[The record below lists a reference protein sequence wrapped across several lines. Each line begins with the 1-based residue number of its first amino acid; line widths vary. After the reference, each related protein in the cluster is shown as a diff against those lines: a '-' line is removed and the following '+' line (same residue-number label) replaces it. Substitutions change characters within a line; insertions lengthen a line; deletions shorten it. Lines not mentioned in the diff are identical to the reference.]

1 MGWFES
7 SEMWSFPSLNSMKTI
22 LRLWLVLIFIVS
34 GSYSAH
40 AMISV
45 YDAINTA
52 ENVVQQVVDRVVQ
65 AAQHAEDM
73 AKYVQ
78 MIENQ
83 TQQIAQLTTMI
94 SQNVQ
99 QLERL
104 GNPQTYIDMLSLNTI
119 LADIQR
125 TMNGVGTTIAEFQQT
140 ANGVMALKNTAN
152 GLYQDLSQLKD
163 QLGNPIQFQPQMFT
177 KYGVVQNMYQSFS
190 TELAQTNQALA
201 SLLQQKQQTLQQ
213 LNSASSLIETEKLKS
228 QLQAVEA
235 NINSTTARL
244 GMYAQKITVQQ
255 AVNQNDAARVQEA
268 QREQWQQQALADDM
282 LMQTAA
288 QKMFAPANQ

>member
-1 MGWFES
+1 M
-7 SEMWSFPSLNSMKTI
+7 NMKTI
-22 LRLWLVLIFIVS
+22 LKFLLVLIFIVS
-34 GSYSAH
+34 GSYSAQ

-52 ENVVQQVVDRVVQ
+52 GNVIQQVVDRVVQ

-83 TQQIAQLTTMI
+83 TQQIAQMTTMI

-99 QLERL
+99 TLERL
-104 GNPQTYIDMLSLNTI
+104 GNPQTYINMLSLNTI

-125 TMNGVGTTIAEFQQT
+125 TMNGVGTTVAGFQQT
-140 ANGVMALKNTAN
+140 ANGFMALKYTAN

-163 QLGNPIQFQPQMFT
+163 QFGNPIQFQSNNFT
-177 KYGVVQNMYQSFS
+177 KFAMVQNMYQSFN
-190 TELAQTNQALA
+190 TEMTQANQALA
-201 SLLQQKQQTLQQ
+201 TLLQQKQQILQQ

-228 QLQAVEA
+228 QLQATEA
-235 NINSTTARL
+235 NINNATARL
-244 GMYAQKITVQQ
+244 NMYSQKITVQHT
-255 AVNQNDAARVQEA
+255 ANQNDIARVQEA
-268 QREQWQQQALADDM
+268 QREQWQQQALADDQTI
-282 LMQTAA
+282 QTAA
-288 QKMFAPANQ
+288 QKMLAPTN

>member
-1 MGWFES
+1 
-7 SEMWSFPSLNSMKTI
+7 MKTI
-22 LRLWLVLIFIVS
+22 LRSLLVLIFIVS
-34 GSYSAH
+34 GSYSAR

-52 ENVVQQVVDRVVQ
+52 ENIVQQVVDRVVQ

-73 AKYVQ
+73 AKYAQ
-78 MIENQ
+78 MIANQ
-83 TQQIAQLTTMI
+83 TQQIAQFTTMI

-104 GNPQTYIDMLSLNTI
+104 GNPQTYINMLSLNTI

-152 GLYQDLSQLKD
+152 GLYQDLSQIKD
-163 QLGNPIQFQPQMFT
+163 QFGNPIQFQPQMFT
-177 KYGVVQNMYQSFS
+177 KFGVVQNMYQSFS
-190 TELAQTNQALA
+190 TEMAQTNQALA
-201 SLLQQKQQTLQQ
+201 SLLQQKQEILQQ

-235 NINSTTARL
+235 NINGATTRL
-244 GMYAQKITVQQ
+244 GVYSQKIVVQN

-268 QREQWQQQALADDM
+268 QKQQWQQQALADD
-282 LMQTAA
+282 LAMQAAA
-288 QKMFAPANQ
+288 QRLLAPAN

>member
-1 MGWFES
+1 MKS
-7 SEMWSFPSLNSMKTI
+7 ILKSL
-22 LRLWLVLIFIVS
+22 LVLIFIVS

-52 ENVVQQVVDRVVQ
+52 ENVIEQVVDRVVQ

-78 MIENQ
+78 MLENQ

-99 QLERL
+99 ALERL
-104 GNPQTYIDMLSLNTI
+104 GNPQTYINMLSLNTI

-125 TMNGVGTTIAEFQQT
+125 TMNGVGTTVAGFQQT
-140 ANGVMALKNTAN
+140 ANGFMALKNTAN
-152 GLYQDLSQLKD
+152 GLYQDLTQLKD
-163 QLGNPIQFQPQMFT
+163 QFGNPIQFQSNNFT
-177 KYGVVQNMYQSFS
+177 QFAMVQNMYQSFNNEM
-190 TELAQTNQALA
+190 TQANQAL
-201 SLLQQKQQTLQQ
+201 SGLLQQKQQILQQ

-235 NINSTTARL
+235 NVNNATARL
-244 GMYAQKITVQQ
+244 NMFSQKIAVQH
-255 AVNQNDAARVQEA
+255 AANQNDTARLQEA
-268 QREQWQQQALADDM
+268 QREQWQQQALADDQM
-282 LMQTAA
+282 MQAAA
-288 QKMFAPANQ
+288 QKLLAPH

>member
-1 MGWFES
+1 
-7 SEMWSFPSLNSMKTI
+7 MKTN
-22 LRLWLVLIFIVS
+22 LRSLLVLTVVLISS
-34 GSYSAH
+34 GPVKATLVVFDP
-40 AMISV
+40 IS
-45 YDAINTA
+45 TA
-52 ENVVQQVVDRVVQ
+52 QNVVQQVIDRVVQ

-104 GNPQTYIDMLSLNTI
+104 GNPQTYINMLSLNTI

-163 QLGNPIQFQPQMFT
+163 QFGNPIQFQPNMFT
-177 KYGVVQNMYQSFS
+177 KFGVVQNMYQSFS
-190 TELAQTNQALA
+190 TEMTQTNQALA
-201 SLLQQKQQTLQQ
+201 ILLQQKQQILQQ
-213 LNSASSLIETEKLKS
+213 LNGASSLIETEKLKS

-235 NINSTTARL
+235 NISGATARL
-244 GMYAQKITVQQ
+244 GVYSQKIMVQS

-268 QREQWQQQALADDM
+268 QRQQWQQQALADDLAMQAAAKTM
-282 LMQTAA
+282 L
-288 QKMFAPANQ
+288 APAN

>member
-1 MGWFES
+1 
-7 SEMWSFPSLNSMKTI
+7 MKII
-22 LRLWLVLIFIVS
+22 LKFLLVLIFIVS

-52 ENVVQQVVDRVVQ
+52 ENVIQQVVDRVVQ
-65 AAQHAEDM
+65 AAQHAEDI
-73 AKYVQ
+73 AKYAQ
-78 MIENQ
+78 MLENQ

-99 QLERL
+99 ALERL
-104 GNPQTYIDMLSLNTI
+104 GNPQTYVNMLSLNTI

-125 TMNGVGTTIAEFQQT
+125 TMNGVGTTVAGFQQT
-140 ANGVMALKNTAN
+140 ANGFMALKYTAN

-163 QLGNPIQFQPQMFT
+163 QFGNPIQFQSSNFT
-177 KYGVVQNMYQSFS
+177 KFAMVQNMYQSFN
-190 TELAQTNQALA
+190 TEMTQANQALA
-201 SLLQQKQQTLQQ
+201 SLLQQKQQILQQ

-228 QLQAVEA
+228 QLQATEA
-235 NINSTTARL
+235 NINNATARL
-244 GMYAQKITVQQ
+244 NMYSQKITVQHM
-255 AVNQNDAARVQEA
+255 ANQNDAARVQEA
-268 QREQWQQQALADDM
+268 QKEQWQQQALADDM

-288 QKMFAPANQ
+288 KKMFSPAD

>member
-1 MGWFES
+1 
-7 SEMWSFPSLNSMKTI
+7 MKTI
-22 LRLWLVLIFIVS
+22 LKFLLVLIFIVS
-34 GSYSAH
+34 GSYRAH

-45 YDAINTA
+45 YDAINTV
-52 ENVVQQVVDRVVQ
+52 ENVIQQVVDRVVQ

-83 TQQIAQLTTMI
+83 TQQIAQMTTMI

-99 QLERL
+99 TLERL
-104 GNPQTYIDMLSLNTI
+104 GNPQTYVNMLSLNTV

-125 TMNGVGTTIAEFQQT
+125 TMNGVGTTVAGFQQT
-140 ANGVMALKNTAN
+140 ANGFMALKYTAN

-163 QLGNPIQFQPQMFT
+163 QFGNPIQFQSNNFT
-177 KYGVVQNMYQSFS
+177 RFAMVQNMYQSFN
-190 TELAQTNQALA
+190 TEMTQANQALA
-201 SLLQQKQQTLQQ
+201 SLLQQKQQILQQ

-235 NINSTTARL
+235 NINNATARL
-244 GMYAQKITVQQ
+244 NIYSQKMVVQHT
-255 AVNQNDAARVQEA
+255 ANQNDAARMQEA
-268 QREQWQQQALADDM
+268 QREQWQQQALADDQM
-282 LMQTAA
+282 MQTAA
-288 QKMFAPANQ
+288 QKMFAPTQ

>member
-1 MGWFES
+1 
-7 SEMWSFPSLNSMKTI
+7 MKTV
-22 LRLWLVLIFIVS
+22 LKSLLVVIFVVS

-99 QLERL
+99 ALERL
-104 GNPQTYIDMLSLNTI
+104 GNPATYVNMLSLNTI
-119 LADIQR
+119 VADIQR
-125 TMNGVGTTIAEFQQT
+125 TMNGVGTSVAGFQQT
-140 ANGVMALKNTAN
+140 ANGFMALKNTAN

-163 QLGNPIQFQPQMFT
+163 QFGNPIQFQSNNFT
-177 KYGVVQNMYQSFS
+177 KFAMVQNMYQSFN
-190 TELAQTNQALA
+190 TEMTQANQALA
-201 SLLQQKQQTLQQ
+201 GLLQQKQQILQQ

-235 NINSTTARL
+235 NINNATARL
-244 GMYAQKITVQQ
+244 NMYSQKIVVQH
-255 AVNQNDAARVQEA
+255 AANQNDAARVQEA
-268 QREQWQQQALADDM
+268 QREQWQQQALEDDM
-282 LMQTAA
+282 LMQAA
-288 QKMFAPANQ
+288 AKNMFAPANQ

>member
-1 MGWFES
+1 
-7 SEMWSFPSLNSMKTI
+7 MKTN
-22 LRLWLVLIFIVS
+22 LRSLLVLTVVLISS
-34 GSYSAH
+34 GPVKATLVVFDP
-40 AMISV
+40 IS
-45 YDAINTA
+45 TA
-52 ENVVQQVVDRVVQ
+52 QNVVQQVIDRVVQ

-104 GNPQTYIDMLSLNTI
+104 GNPQTYINMLSLNTI
-119 LADIQR
+119 VADIQR

-163 QLGNPIQFQPQMFT
+163 QFGNPIQFQPNMFT
-177 KYGVVQNMYQSFS
+177 KFGVVQNMYQSFS
-190 TELAQTNQALA
+190 TEMTQTNQALA
-201 SLLQQKQQTLQQ
+201 ILLQQKQQILQQ
-213 LNSASSLIETEKLKS
+213 LNGASSLIETEKLKS

-235 NINSTTARL
+235 NISGATARL
-244 GMYAQKITVQQ
+244 GVYSQKIMVQS

-268 QREQWQQQALADDM
+268 QRQQWQQQALADDLAMQAAAKTM
-282 LMQTAA
+282 L
-288 QKMFAPANQ
+288 APAN

>member
-1 MGWFES
+1 
-7 SEMWSFPSLNSMKTI
+7 MKTV
-22 LRLWLVLIFIVS
+22 LKSLLVVIFFVS
-34 GSYSAH
+34 GGYSAH

-99 QLERL
+99 ALERL
-104 GNPQTYIDMLSLNTI
+104 GNPATYVNMLSLNTI
-119 LADIQR
+119 VADIQR
-125 TMNGVGTTIAEFQQT
+125 TMNGVGTSVAGFQQT
-140 ANGVMALKNTAN
+140 ANGFIALKNTAN

-163 QLGNPIQFQPQMFT
+163 QFGNPIQFQSNNFT
-177 KYGVVQNMYQSFS
+177 KFAMVQNMYQSFN
-190 TELAQTNQALA
+190 TEMTQANQALGG
-201 SLLQQKQQTLQQ
+201 LLQQKQQILQQ

-235 NINSTTARL
+235 NINNATARL
-244 GMYAQKITVQQ
+244 NMYSQKIVVQH
-255 AVNQNDAARVQEA
+255 AANQNDAARVQEA
-268 QREQWQQQALADDM
+268 QREQWQQQALEDDM
-282 LMQTAA
+282 LMQAA
-288 QKMFAPANQ
+288 AKNMFAPANQ

>member
-1 MGWFES
+1 
-7 SEMWSFPSLNSMKTI
+7 MKTI
-22 LRLWLVLIFIVS
+22 LKFLLVLIFIVS
-34 GSYSAH
+34 GSYRAH

-45 YDAINTA
+45 YDAINTV
-52 ENVVQQVVDRVVQ
+52 ENVIQQVVDRVVQ

-83 TQQIAQLTTMI
+83 TQQIAQMTTMI

-99 QLERL
+99 TLERL
-104 GNPQTYIDMLSLNTI
+104 GNPQTYINMLSLNTI

-125 TMNGVGTTIAEFQQT
+125 TMNGVGTTVAGFQQT
-140 ANGVMALKNTAN
+140 ANGFMALKYTAN

-163 QLGNPIQFQPQMFT
+163 QFGNPIQFQSNNFT
-177 KYGVVQNMYQSFS
+177 RFAMVQNMYQSFN
-190 TELAQTNQALA
+190 TEMTQANQALA
-201 SLLQQKQQTLQQ
+201 SLLQQKQQILQQ

-235 NINSTTARL
+235 NINNATARL
-244 GMYAQKITVQQ
+244 NMYSQKIMVQH
-255 AVNQNDAARVQEA
+255 AANQNDAARVQEA
-268 QREQWQQQALADDM
+268 QREQWQQQAVAHDM
-282 LMQTAA
+282 LMQAA
-288 QKMFAPANQ
+288 AKNMFAPANQ

>member
-1 MGWFES
+1 
-7 SEMWSFPSLNSMKTI
+7 MWSFPSSNSMKPI
-22 LRLWLVLIFIVS
+22 QPWLVLIAVLLLQGPAKATLVVFDQIAT
-34 GSYSAH
+34 GQ
-40 AMISV
+40 
-45 YDAINTA
+45 
-52 ENVVQQVVDRVVQ
+52 NVIQQVVDRVVQ

-73 AKYVQ
+73 AKYVE

-104 GNPQTYIDMLSLNTI
+104 GNPQTYINMLSLNTI

-140 ANGVMALKNTAN
+140 ANGVMALKNTDN
-152 GLYQDLSQLKD
+152 GLYQDLSQVKD
-163 QLGNPIQFQPQMFT
+163 QFGNAMQFQPQMFT

-235 NINSTTARL
+235 NINSATARL

-255 AVNQNDAARVQEA
+255 AVNQNDAASVQEA

>member
-1 MGWFES
+1 
-7 SEMWSFPSLNSMKTI
+7 MKTI
-22 LRLWLVLIFIVS
+22 LRLWLVLIFIVF

-78 MIENQ
+78 MIQNQ

-104 GNPQTYIDMLSLNTI
+104 GNPQTYINMLSLNTI

-163 QLGNPIQFQPQMFT
+163 QFGNPIQFQPQMFT

-190 TELAQTNQALA
+190 TELVQTNQALA

-213 LNSASSLIETEKLKS
+213 LNSASSLIETEKSKS

-235 NINSTTARL
+235 NINSATARL

>member
-1 MGWFES
+1 
-7 SEMWSFPSLNSMKTI
+7 MKT
-22 LRLWLVLIFIVS
+22 LLKSWLVLSFVVA
-34 GSYSAH
+34 GSYSAQ

-99 QLERL
+99 TLERL
-104 GNPQTYIDMLSLNTI
+104 GNPATYVNMLSLNTI

-125 TMNGVGTTIAEFQQT
+125 TMNGVGTTVAGFQQT
-140 ANGVMALKNTAN
+140 ANGFMALKNTAN
-152 GLYQDLSQLKD
+152 GLYQDLTQMKD
-163 QLGNPIQFQPQMFT
+163 QFGNPIQFQSNNFT
-177 KYGVVQNMYQSFS
+177 KFAMVQNMYQSFN
-190 TELAQTNQALA
+190 TEMTQANQSLA
-201 SLLQQKQQTLQQ
+201 SLLQQKQQILQQ

-235 NINSTTARL
+235 NINNATARL
-244 GMYAQKITVQQ
+244 NIYSQKVMVQN
-255 AVNQNDAARVQEA
+255 AANQNDAARVQEA
-268 QREQWQQQALADDM
+268 QREQWQQQALEDDI
-282 LMQTAA
+282 LMQAA
-288 QKMFAPANQ
+288 AKNMFAPANQ

>member
-1 MGWFES
+1 MR
-7 SEMWSFPSLNSMKTI
+7 TI
-22 LRLWLVLIFIVS
+22 LKVLLVLILIVS
-34 GSYSAH
+34 GSYRAH

-45 YDAINTA
+45 YDAINTV
-52 ENVVQQVVDRVVQ
+52 ENVIQQVVDRVVQ

-78 MIENQ
+78 MIQNQ
-83 TQQIAQLTTMI
+83 TQQIAQMTTMI

-99 QLERL
+99 TLERL
-104 GNPQTYIDMLSLNTI
+104 GNPQTYINMLSLNTI

-125 TMNGVGTTIAEFQQT
+125 TMNGVGTTVAAFQQT
-140 ANGVMALKNTAN
+140 ANGFMALKYTAN

-163 QLGNPIQFQPQMFT
+163 QFGNPIQFQSNNFT
-177 KYGVVQNMYQSFS
+177 RFAMVQNMYQSFN
-190 TELAQTNQALA
+190 TEMTQANQSLA
-201 SLLQQKQQTLQQ
+201 SLLQQKQQILQQ

-235 NINSTTARL
+235 NINNATARL
-244 GMYAQKITVQQ
+244 NMYSQKILVQH
-255 AVNQNDAARVQEA
+255 AANQNDAARVQEA

-282 LMQTAA
+282 LMQAA
-288 QKMFAPANQ
+288 AKNMFAPANQ

>member
-1 MGWFES
+1 
-7 SEMWSFPSLNSMKTI
+7 MKTV
-22 LRLWLVLIFIVS
+22 LKSLLVVIFVVS

-45 YDAINTA
+45 YDAINTT

-99 QLERL
+99 ALERL
-104 GNPQTYIDMLSLNTI
+104 GNPATYVNMLSLNTI
-119 LADIQR
+119 VADIQR
-125 TMNGVGTTIAEFQQT
+125 TMNGVGTSVAGFQQT
-140 ANGVMALKNTAN
+140 ANGFMALKNTAN

-163 QLGNPIQFQPQMFT
+163 QFGNPIQFQSNNFT
-177 KYGVVQNMYQSFS
+177 KFAMVQNMYQSFN
-190 TELAQTNQALA
+190 TEMTQANQALA
-201 SLLQQKQQTLQQ
+201 GLLQQKQQILQQ

-235 NINSTTARL
+235 NINNATARL
-244 GMYAQKITVQQ
+244 NMYSQKIVVQH
-255 AVNQNDAARVQEA
+255 AANQNDAARVQEA
-268 QREQWQQQALADDM
+268 QREQWQQQALEDDM
-282 LMQTAA
+282 LMQAA
-288 QKMFAPANQ
+288 AKNMFAPANQ

>member
-1 MGWFES
+1 
-7 SEMWSFPSLNSMKTI
+7 MKTI
-22 LRLWLVLIFIVS
+22 LRSLLVLTVVLISS
-34 GSYSAH
+34 GPVKATLVVFDP
-40 AMISV
+40 IS
-45 YDAINTA
+45 TA
-52 ENVVQQVVDRVVQ
+52 QNVVQQVIDRVVQ

-104 GNPQTYIDMLSLNTI
+104 GNPQTYINMLSLNTI

-163 QLGNPIQFQPQMFT
+163 QFGNPIQFQPNMFT
-177 KYGVVQNMYQSFS
+177 KFGVVQNMYQSFS
-190 TELAQTNQALA
+190 TEMTQTNQALA
-201 SLLQQKQQTLQQ
+201 ILLQQKQQILQQ
-213 LNSASSLIETEKLKS
+213 LNGASSLIETEKLKS

-235 NINSTTARL
+235 NISGATARL
-244 GMYAQKITVQQ
+244 GVYSQKIMVQS

-268 QREQWQQQALADDM
+268 QRQQWQQQALADDLAMQAAAKTM
-282 LMQTAA
+282 L
-288 QKMFAPANQ
+288 APAN

>member
-1 MGWFES
+1 
-7 SEMWSFPSLNSMKTI
+7 MKTI
-22 LRLWLVLIFIVS
+22 LRSLLVLTVVLISS
-34 GSYSAH
+34 GPVKATLVVFDP
-40 AMISV
+40 IS
-45 YDAINTA
+45 TA
-52 ENVVQQVVDRVVQ
+52 QNVVQQVIDRVVQ

-104 GNPQTYIDMLSLNTI
+104 GNPQTYINMLSLNTI

-140 ANGVMALKNTAN
+140 ANGVMALKNTGN

-163 QLGNPIQFQPQMFT
+163 QFGNPIQFQPNMFT
-177 KYGVVQNMYQSFS
+177 KFGVVQNMYQSFS
-190 TELAQTNQALA
+190 TEMTQTNQALA
-201 SLLQQKQQTLQQ
+201 ILLQQKQQILQQ
-213 LNSASSLIETEKLKS
+213 LNGASSLIETEKLKS

-235 NINSTTARL
+235 NISGATARL
-244 GMYAQKITVQQ
+244 GVYSQKIMVQS

-268 QREQWQQQALADDM
+268 QRQQWQQQALADDLAMQAAAKTM
-282 LMQTAA
+282 L
-288 QKMFAPANQ
+288 APAN

>member
-1 MGWFES
+1 
-7 SEMWSFPSLNSMKTI
+7 MKTI
-22 LRLWLVLIFIVS
+22 LKCLLVPIFIVS
-34 GSYSAH
+34 GSYRAH

-45 YDAINTA
+45 YDAINTV

-83 TQQIAQLTTMI
+83 TQQIAQMTTMI

-99 QLERL
+99 TLERL
-104 GNPQTYIDMLSLNTI
+104 GNPQTYINMLSLNTI
-119 LADIQR
+119 LGDIQR
-125 TMNGVGTTIAEFQQT
+125 TMNGVGTTVAGFQQT
-140 ANGVMALKNTAN
+140 ANGFMALKYTAN

-163 QLGNPIQFQPQMFT
+163 QFGNPIQFQSNNFT
-177 KYGVVQNMYQSFS
+177 RFAMVQNMYQSFN
-190 TELAQTNQALA
+190 TEMTQANQALA
-201 SLLQQKQQTLQQ
+201 SLLQQKQQILQQ

-235 NINSTTARL
+235 NINNATARL
-244 GMYAQKITVQQ
+244 NMYSEKIMVQH
-255 AVNQNDAARVQEA
+255 AANQNDAARVQEA
-268 QREQWQQQALADDM
+268 QREQWQQQAVADDQM
-282 LMQTAA
+282 MQAAA
-288 QKMFAPANQ
+288 QKLLAPR

>member
-1 MGWFES
+1 
-7 SEMWSFPSLNSMKTI
+7 MKTV
-22 LRLWLVLIFIVS
+22 LKSLLVVIFVVS
-34 GSYSAH
+34 GSYSAY

-52 ENVVQQVVDRVVQ
+52 ENVVQQVVDRIVQ
-65 AAQHAEDM
+65 VAQHAEDM

-99 QLERL
+99 TLERL
-104 GNPQTYIDMLSLNTI
+104 GNPATYVNMLSLNTI
-119 LADIQR
+119 VADIQR
-125 TMNGVGTTIAEFQQT
+125 TMNGVGTSVAGFQQT
-140 ANGVMALKNTAN
+140 ANGFMALKNTAN

-163 QLGNPIQFQPQMFT
+163 QFGNPIQFQSNNFT
-177 KYGVVQNMYQSFS
+177 KFAMVQNMYQSFN
-190 TELAQTNQALA
+190 TEMTQANQALA
-201 SLLQQKQQTLQQ
+201 GLLQQKQQILQQ

-235 NINSTTARL
+235 NINNATARL
-244 GMYAQKITVQQ
+244 NMYAQKIVVQH
-255 AVNQNDAARVQEA
+255 AANQNDAARVQEA
-268 QREQWQQQALADDM
+268 QKEQWQQQALEDDM
-282 LMQTAA
+282 LMQAA
-288 QKMFAPANQ
+288 AKNMFAPANQ

>member
-1 MGWFES
+1 
-7 SEMWSFPSLNSMKTI
+7 MKTI
-22 LRLWLVLIFIVS
+22 LRLWLVLIFIVF

-78 MIENQ
+78 MIQNQ

-104 GNPQTYIDMLSLNTI
+104 GNPQTYINMLSLNTI

-163 QLGNPIQFQPQMFT
+163 QFGNPIQFQPQMFT

-213 LNSASSLIETEKLKS
+213 LNSASSLIETEKSKS

-235 NINSTTARL
+235 NINSATARL

>member
-1 MGWFES
+1 
-7 SEMWSFPSLNSMKTI
+7 MKTI
-22 LRLWLVLIFIVS
+22 LRSLLVLTFITS

-52 ENVVQQVVDRVVQ
+52 ENVIQQVVDRVVQ
-65 AAQHAEDM
+65 AAQHAEGM

-104 GNPQTYIDMLSLNTI
+104 GNPATYVNMLSLNTI
-119 LADIQR
+119 LADIRR
-125 TMNGVGTTIAEFQQT
+125 TMNGVGTTVAGFQQT
-140 ANGVMALKNTAN
+140 ANGFMALKYAAN

-163 QLGNPIQFQPQMFT
+163 QFGNPIQFQSNNFT
-177 KYGVVQNMYQSFS
+177 KFAMVQNMYQSFS
-190 TELAQTNQALA
+190 TEMTQANQALA
-201 SLLQQKQQTLQQ
+201 SLLQQKQQILQQ

-235 NINSTTARL
+235 NISNATARL
-244 GMYAQKITVQQ
+244 NMYSQKMVVQHT
-255 AVNQNDAARVQEA
+255 ANQNDTARLQEA
-268 QREQWQQQALADDM
+268 QREQWQQQALADDQM
-282 LMQTAA
+282 MQAAA
-288 QKMFAPANQ
+288 QKLLTPR